1 MVLIYLYLVLNKLND
16 LNSKIGDIEGQM
28 GLLKAFSGS
37 SSSTGEGGSGP
48 NLQALMDA
56 MNQMNEKLR
65 RDMNT
70 TFARQTEVDRIL
82 KRLEEAEES
91 IKDHDKDI

>member
-1 MVLIYLYLVLNKLND
+1 MVVLNKLND

-37 SSSTGEGGSGP
+37 SSSGGEGASGSGP

-56 MNQMNEKLR
+56 MN
-65 RDMNT
+65 
-70 TFARQTEVDRIL
+70 
-82 KRLEEAEES
+82 
-91 IKDHDKDI
+91 